1 MESTYPRHE
10 VLTRLQITFRAGTNG
25 NANERGPGAFYS
37 GSSRFYRC
45 IVFQTPR
52 KTLPS
57 VELIR
62 SKGDRWKEKEDY
74 GGYGRRKVDD
84 RRNVVNVNKCFFRA
98 RLLQEE
104 WRRMNLH

>member
-62 SKGDRWKEKEDY
+62 SKGDRWKEK
-74 GGYGRRKVDD
+74 RRIT
-84 RRNVVNVNKCFFRA
+84 VVT
-98 RLLQEE
+98 EE
-104 WRRMNLH
+104 GKWMIEEMW